1 MSVDDKT
8 HAASPGLSGTT
19 ADLPSE
25 REIVIT
31 RVFRAPRAVVFD
43 AWTLPERVAQWWD
56 PRRRPLASCQIDLR
70 PDGVFRFVPQGSDG
84 EKYAFA
90 GRYREIAPPGRLVFT
105 TLGSTVVAPSI
116 GTIVFA
122 EADGTTT
129 LTLTIECASQADRD
143 ALLRMRVDVG
153 TAQTLDNLAEHHNI
167 T

>member
-1 MSVDDKT
+1 MGVNDKSL
-8 HAASPGLSGTT
+8 AASAELASTT
-19 ADLPSE
+19 AELASE

-43 AWTLPERVAQWWD
+43 AWTRPERVAQWWD
-56 PRRRPLASCQIDLR
+56 PSRRPLASCQIDLR
-70 PDGVFRFVPQGSDG
+70 PDGVFRFVPQGADG

-90 GRYREIAPPGRLVFT
+90 GRYREIAPPDRLVFAT
-105 TLGSTVVAPSI
+105 MESSVIAPSI
-116 GTIVFA
+116 GTIVFE

-129 LTLTIECASQADRD
+129 LTLTIECASRADRD

-153 TAQTLDNLAEHHNI
+153 TTQTLDNLAEHLKI

>member
-8 HAASPGLSGTT
+8 HAASPGLSNTT
-19 ADLPSE
+19 AELPSE

-43 AWTLPERVAQWWD
+43 AWTRPERVAQWWD

-90 GRYREIAPPGRLVFT
+90 GRYREITPPGRLVFT
-105 TLGSTVVAPSI
+105 TLGSPVVAASI

-129 LTLTIECASQADRD
+129 LTLTIECASQAERD
-143 ALLRMRVDVG
+143 ALLKMRVDVG
-153 TAQTLDNLAEHHNI
+153 TAQTLDNLAEHLNI